1 MMKKK
6 QKINKAA
13 EGRRTPRLQATF
25 LAKYFLLDG
34 TPGEN
39 IARTANTKDL
49 SPAGVRFVTG
59 EKIPRGALLRIQ
71 VLIPVLGESPISAFA
86 RALRVENETSDVY
99 TVSADFLEIRDEDQK
114 RLTEFLESRL
124 RTREAG
130 HLFSTGHVFTRSIHP
145 EKKTND

>member
-6 QKINKAA
+6 AKTNKAA
-13 EGRRTPRLQATF
+13 EGRRHPRLQATF

-39 IARTANTKDL
+39 VARTANTKDL
-49 SPAGVRFVTG
+49 SPSGVRFVTG
-59 EKIPRGALLRIQ
+59 EKVPQGALLRIQ
-71 VLIPVLGESPISAFA
+71 ILIPVLGESPISVFA
-86 RALRVENETSDVY
+86 RTLRVENETSDVY

-124 RTREAG
+124 RTREAE
-130 HLFSTGHVFTRSIHP
+130 HLFSTGHVFTRAVSS
-145 EKKTND
+145 ENGNE